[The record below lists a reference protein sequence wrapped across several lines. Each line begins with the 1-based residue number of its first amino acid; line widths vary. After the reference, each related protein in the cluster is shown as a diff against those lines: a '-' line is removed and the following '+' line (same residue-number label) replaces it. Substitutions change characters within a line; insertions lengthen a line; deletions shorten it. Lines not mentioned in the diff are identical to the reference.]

1 MNILALDIG
10 THCGWAHSCG
20 LSGTWDLS
28 VKRDESSGMRLIRLR
43 SKLREIFDGEGV
55 DIVFFEAVR
64 FAGGKTGRAIPVMGE
79 LQGVIKLWAEL
90 KKIPYK
96 GLSSSEVK
104 KFATGKG
111 NAGKPAMKEA
121 ALKKWG
127 GVVEGCDDNEVDA
140 KWILELGKSLL

>member
-1 MNILALDIG
+1 MNILALDLG
-10 THCGWAHSCG
+10 THLGWAHSCG

-43 SKLREIFDGEGV
+43 AKLREIFEGEGI
-55 DIVFFEAVR
+55 DLLFFEAVR
-64 FAGGKTGRAIPVMGE
+64 FAGPKMGGSLVVMGE
-79 LQGVIKLWAEL
+79 LQGVIKLWCEA

-96 GLSSSEVK
+96 GFSSTEIK

-111 NAGKPAMKEA
+111 NSGKPIMKKA

-127 GVVEGCDDNEVDA
+127 QKVLPMDDNEIDA
-140 KWILELGKSLL
+140 KWILEYGLTTL